1 VLSAPWRQDE
11 SERIASEKRCR
22 CILHHPFLAQR
33 CLRVSPPCVFRHAG
47 SAAGSVQAK
56 NGGEP
61 PEPLGPN
68 TKVNMGAQHTNRSTS
83 DVEPPIHS
91 HTQRVLES
99 RLAGASE
106 AVKLSTLG
114 TWARKLRY
122 LAVLHRGSHP
132 LLPFFFSR
140 YFSPHVFSTSPHARP
155 QEGSSHQLRQAVYAV
170 VLTKAHNTSCN
181 FR

>member
-1 VLSAPWRQDE
+1 MHSPIIHFLRSAVFVSRPHARFVMRDQLQALSKPRTA
-11 SERIASEKRCR
+11 
-22 CILHHPFLAQR
+22 
-33 CLRVSPPCVFRHAG
+33 
-47 SAAGSVQAK
+47 
-56 NGGEP
+56 GEP
-61 PEPLGPN
+61 PEPLGRN
-68 TKVNMGAQHTNRSTS
+68 TKVNMGAQHTNTSTS

-155 QEGSSHQLRQAVYAV
+155 QEGSSHQLPQAVYAV
-170 VLTKAHNTSCN
+170 VLTKAHNTACN